1 MNSITKNIRDE
12 AVPFES
18 HGVTLAR
25 VTSSSTTRIATISI
39 SASPEIYLKKE
50 LDINQPFIIYVP
62 YYGAKEVKLI
72 KVGGYDVDVEVKSAP
87 FPLDFKSFQSVDN
100 SPISEQEKVVISGKL
115 DELVSDAS
123 QKTEAKKDSPEY
135 AEYKAALD
143 DLVDGV
149 EYIKT
154 SMNHM
159 GRKDFLGLSLNVF
172 TSLVVGGVYAPDVAM
187 EYGTQIMTAIP
198 QVFSSMPSFYPS
210 VNTGLSMLC
219 GNS

>member
-1 MNSITKNIRDE
+1 M
-12 AVPFES
+12 PFET

-25 VTSSSTTRIATISI
+25 VKSDSTTRIATISI

-50 LDINQPFIIYVP
+50 LEINQPFIIYVP
-62 YYGAKEVKLI
+62 YYGVKEVKLV

-100 SPISEQEKVVISGKL
+100 SPLSEQEKVIISGKL
-115 DELVSDAS
+115 DDFVSEAS
-123 QKTEAKKDSPEY
+123 SKTEAKKDTPNY
-135 AEYKAALD
+135 PEYKAAFD
-143 DLVDGV
+143 DLVDCVG
-149 EYIKT
+149 YIKT

-172 TSLVVGGVYAPDVAM
+172 TSLVVGGIYAPDVAM
-187 EYGTQIMTAIP
+187 EYGTQIMTIIP
-198 QVFSSMPSFYPS
+198 QVFSSMPSLSPS
-210 VNTGLSMLC
+210 LNTGLSMLC